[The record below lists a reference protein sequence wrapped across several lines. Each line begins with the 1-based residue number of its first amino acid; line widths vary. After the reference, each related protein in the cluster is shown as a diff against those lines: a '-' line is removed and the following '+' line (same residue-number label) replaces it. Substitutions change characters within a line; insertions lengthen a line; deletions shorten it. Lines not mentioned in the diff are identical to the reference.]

1 MDTDSF
7 LWGLDNALGGG
18 FTLEIVA
25 YLILVLA
32 LLFFS
37 GLISASEVAFFSL
50 PTKDLT
56 EIKQAKNADDAIVK
70 ELLDRSESLLAS
82 ILLLNNIVNI
92 ALLLVVLYICDCWFA
107 LFDWPAFDIVLLMAG
122 MAFAMLLFCE
132 TLPKVLVQGKQLGFV
147 RWFATFMRV
156 MERLLRPATRLLLSS
171 SSLMSRWVAKKREG
185 LSMDGLSKA
194 LEMETSGISEEKE
207 MLVFLA
213 KRHDMNI
220 SSYVRNMSLKGSV
233 VTKTDIQTVIELKR
247 IGNNLNQI
255 AKQINLIPHED
266 NIKIHLQEIHDSLNM
281 ISEITKKLV

>member
-1 MDTDSF
+1 M
-7 LWGLDNALGGG
+7 
-18 FTLEIVA
+18 
-25 YLILVLA
+25 
-32 LLFFS
+32 
-37 GLISASEVAFFSL
+37 
-50 PTKDLT
+50 
-56 EIKQAKNADDAIVK
+56 
-70 ELLDRSESLLAS
+70 
-82 ILLLNNIVNI
+82 LLNNIVNI

-171 SSLMSRWVAKKREG
+171 SSLMSRWVAKKKEG